1 MRASAVLLGALF
13 VALALASPAAAAPLQ
28 AGVARVDIT
37 PPTGY
42 VLGGWTRA
50 DRTGQGVHTRLGATA
65 MVLDRG
71 GQKVALLSVDLFAM
85 PAGLLAEA
93 ADRAG
98 RGFSER
104 NVLASASHTHAGPGG
119 FANFET
125 YNTTAPS
132 TETIDDPSTFAEL
145 LDPAPADPKLYTF
158 LVKRIA
164 KAIRLADRD
173 RDPAAAAWGSARL
186 LGLTENRSLEAHLA
200 NHGIVRP
207 FGRGEVE
214 EDPGGYEHTIAPE
227 VNVLRVDKLL
237 PRAGGGARTR
247 RVPIGA
253 WSTFANHGTVNPSE
267 FEYYNQDHHGAA
279 TRVFEQRVRHA
290 GRVPRGQLVVNVYG
304 NSNEG
309 DQSAGLG
316 VRGPARA
323 ERVGRREARSMFGA
337 WRRAGSHLSRR
348 PRLGLRW
355 TRVCFCGQRTEGGRV
370 AARPAIGVPFLTGSE
385 EGRGP
390 LFDVTGIP
398 LEGQRNPIG
407 VGPQGHKLGVSGI
420 PSEDSVPEAVPLL
433 AIRLGTRMI
442 VSWPGEAT
450 TEVGRRA
457 RAAVERATAGAGV
470 KRVVVSGLAGEYLQY
485 FTTPAEYDRQHYEGG
500 STLFGRLASNLVEQ
514 ELAELA
520 GRLVSG
526 RRAQHAY
533 PFDPRNGVE
542 ANAAPFP
549 KGAASGRI
557 VAEPRRAHRRLRHA
571 TVSWQGGPRGYD
583 RPLDMP
589 FIVVQRKR
597 RFGWQRVTTDLGLEI
612 LWSVDED
619 GRYEAA
625 WEIPRKASAG
635 TYRFR
640 IKARRYDLTSGR
652 FRVRPSRELSVV
664 EATAPPGRVAVRLRY
679 PRARELRD
687 FTYRP
692 RRARGG
698 SVRFR
703 VGQRTVTVRRRSGA
717 VFVARAPAGAGVVV
731 PEGAA
736 RDRFGNRNG
745 EPLAL
750 TSE

>member
-1 MRASAVLLGALF
+1 MTAFAFALLDAT
-13 VALALASPAAAAPLQ
+13 APQAAEAAGLQ
-28 AGVARVDIT
+28 AGVGRADIT

-42 VLGGWTRA
+42 AFGGWTRA
-50 DRTGQGVHTRLGATA
+50 DRRGNGQHTRLQATA
-65 MVLDRG
+65 MVLERDGR
-71 GQKVALLSVDLFAM
+71 KIALVAVDLFAA
-85 PAGLLAEA
+85 PGGLVKA
-93 ADRAG
+93 AAKRA
-98 RGFSER
+98 RAGFSER
-104 NVLASASHTHAGPGG
+104 NVLVSASHTHAGPSG
-119 FANFET
+119 FANFDT
-125 YNTTAPS
+125 FNTLAPS
-132 TETIDDPSTFAEL
+132 VETVGDPSTFVEL
-145 LDPAPADPKLYTF
+145 FQPQPPDRQLYTF

-164 KAIRLADRD
+164 KAIRRADRD
-173 RDPAAAAWGSARL
+173 RGPAAAAWGSSRL
-186 LGLTENRSLEAHLA
+186 LGVTRNRSLEAHLA
-200 NHGIVRP
+200 NHGIEREY
-207 FGRGEVE
+207 GEGSVE
-214 EDPGGYEHTIAPE
+214 EDPRGYPGTVDPS
-227 VNVLRVDKLL
+227 VNVLRVDKLE
-237 PRAGGGARTR
+237 GGR

-267 FEYYNQDHHGAA
+267 FEFYNQDHHGAA
-279 TRVFEQRVRHA
+279 TRGFEARVRRD
-290 GRVPRGQLVVNVYG
+290 GDVPDDQEVVNVYG

-337 WRRAGSHLSRR
+337 WRRAGAHLSRR

-370 AARPAIGVPFLTGSE
+370 ASRPAIGAPFLTGSE

-390 LFDVTGIP
+390 LFDVTGVP
-398 LEGQRNPIG
+398 LEGQRKPVG
-407 VGPQGHKLGVSGI
+407 VGPQGHKLGVSGF
-420 PSEDSVPEAVPLL
+420 PSRDTVPEAVPLL
-433 AIRLGTRMI
+433 AIRVGTRMI

-457 RAAVERATAGAGV
+457 RAAVERATAGSGV

-485 FTTPAEYDRQHYEGG
+485 FTTPEEYDRQHYEGG

-542 ANAAPFP
+542 ADAAPFP
-549 KGAASGRI
+549 KGAASGRV
-557 VAEPRRAHRRLRHA
+557 VAEPRRAYRRLRHA
-571 TVSWQGGPRGYD
+571 TFSWQGGTRGYD
-583 RPLDMP
+583 RPLDKP
-589 FIVVQRKR
+589 FVVVQRKR
-597 RFGWQRVTTDLGLEI
+597 RSGWERVTTDLGLEI
-612 LWSVDED
+612 LWSVDDE

-625 WEIPRKASAG
+625 WEIPRTASAG
-635 TYRFR
+635 VYRLR
-640 IKARRYDLTSGR
+640 IKARRYQLTSGR
-652 FRVRPSRELSVV
+652 FRVRPSREVSVV
-664 EATAPPGRVAVRLRY
+664 ETAAPPGRVAVKLRY

-703 VGQRTVTVRRRSGA
+703 VGQRTVTVRRRSGS
-717 VFVARAPAGAGVVV
+717 VFVARAPAGARVVV
-731 PEGAA
+731 PQGAA

-745 EPLAL
+745 EPLRL
-750 TSE
+750 TSG